1 MKKLVLVSGSGRGLG
16 SSIARSFVAND
27 YKVAINYFKSEEK
40 AHKLCDELGSDA
52 YAFYANVS
60 NKSEVEKM
68 IAEIENKFSQAPS
81 ILVNNAMTD
90 YVFNGD
96 DRKFADQ
103 ISWDEI
109 SNHLDVTLKGSLNLI
124 QALIPS
130 MKNNSYGRII
140 NIGTNLFQNPV
151 VPYHDYTIAK
161 AALLGLTRTFA
172 KDLGSMG
179 ITVNMVS
186 GGLLKVTDAS
196 AATPDVVFDAIAEM
210 TPLQKVTTTED
221 FSDAVLFFASHQSRS
236 ITGQNLTVDGG
247 LTFN

>member
-16 SSIARSFVAND
+16 SSIARSFIAND

-40 AHKLCDELGSDA
+40 AHKLCDELGNDA

-81 ILVNNAMTD
+81 ILINNAMTD